1 MEEVVTYKS
10 YDEFKKQLDEI
21 FEQQAESF
29 VKAGYR
35 LKIARDTEILEES
48 GYKSV
53 AEFAQKE
60 YGFTKDLVSRYIAIN
75 DRFSMNGYSEQ
86 LEDKYKGFGFSKLSE
101 MLSLPNSIIE
111 EISSGLTR
119 TQIQELKRE
128 VKEETLVSDIEVMC
142 EEKKEKTIECRTTL
156 EKVIYEFMKTV
167 DEKMYK
173 NLIKAAEQELTD
185 EIFEILAPSGCAALT
200 ARVPGEGKYMISLIK
215 GSMITITN
223 IRNCGK
229 MAYTDSDLVASLK
242 YMYSGKRFYDVYP
255 ELKEEKVKVAPV
267 QPTLVS
273 GADKKESELE
283 EKVTK
288 NDNMTVET
296 KEILTEKEFFPEPVQ
311 LNSICYKCEY
321 NAVCGQKSTITTEC
335 NEYVNK
341 AEAEKTE
348 EQKYSEQQDAID
360 KQTEKVLQQ
369 RADEEKLEHFP
380 SEHDL
385 HKVHEIKI
393 AHEYFDDVAL
403 ERKTF
408 ELRKNNRDYKV
419 GDELHMIEY
428 ENGEQTGRE
437 LAADIIYMIEDY
449 SGLEEGYCILGID
462 ITMAKER
469 EDN

>member
-1 MEEVVTYKS
+1 MEEISRYKS
-10 YDEFKKQLDEI
+10 YSEFKEKLDNNI
-21 FEQQAESF
+21 KQQAAGF
-29 VKAGYR
+29 VEAGYL
-35 LKIARDTEILEES
+35 LKIARDTDILAES
-48 GYKSV
+48 GYKSIT
-53 AEFAQKE
+53 EFAKVE
-60 YGFTKDLVSRYIAIN
+60 YGFEKDIVSRYIYIN
-75 DRFSMNGYSEQ
+75 DRYSQNGYS
-86 LEDKYKGFGFSKLSE
+86 DKLDVKYEGYGISKLTE
-101 MLSLPNSIIE
+101 MLQLPDSVIEEMSPLLTKREIIE
-111 EISSGLTR
+111 IKKEY
-119 TQIQELKRE
+119 QEEKSI
-128 VKEETLVSDIEVMC
+128 SDIEVML
-142 EEKKEKTIECRTTL
+142 EEKEVVEIEIRTLLEEAIFYYIKEHKECFDALHAATFSLGNRIEKILDVLAKSGVAMLSTRIPQTG
-156 EKVIYEFMKTV
+156 KVII
-167 DEKMYK
+167 
-173 NLIKAAEQELTD
+173 N
-185 EIFEILAPSGCAALT
+185 
-200 ARVPGEGKYMISLIK
+200 IK
-215 GSMITITN
+215 GSDEDIVVIKIRTDEKKQYTWSEMIDA
-223 IRNCGK
+223 IRYLYEKGS
-229 MAYTDSDLVASLK
+229 TWSD
-242 YMYSGKRFYDVYP
+242 FY
-255 ELKEEKVKVAPV
+255 KEEQKVAPV

-288 NDNMTVET
+288 NDNMTVEI

-311 LNSICYKCEY
+311 LNSICYTCEY
-321 NAVCGQKSTITTEC
+321 NSVCGQKSNITKEC

-369 RADEEKLEHFP
+369 RADEEKLEHLP